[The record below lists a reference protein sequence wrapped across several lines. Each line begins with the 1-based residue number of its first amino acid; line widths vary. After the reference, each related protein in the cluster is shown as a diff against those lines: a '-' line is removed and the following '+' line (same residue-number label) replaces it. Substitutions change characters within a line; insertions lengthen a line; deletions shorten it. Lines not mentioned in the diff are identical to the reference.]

1 MTMTKAQPQ
10 PRVTKPLTL
19 GAADTDLPQSG
30 KWRDIAP
37 EQAKEAGMWGL
48 VYQVTVTYPS
58 GNFRDEVY
66 VGSKS
71 LAGNSWRSYI
81 TSSSTV
87 SDKIKRIQES
97 GGPMV
102 FWAILAYA
110 HNHKQ
115 ALAIEA
121 AYINKA
127 KQEYGSRCLNL
138 AQVNGGKI
146 LPNRNPYAKQRK
158 VQPNV
163 RYT

>member
-1 MTMTKAQPQ
+1 MTKPTTK
-10 PRVTKPLTL
+10 PRTPKPLTL

-30 KWRDIAP
+30 KWRDVAP
-37 EQAKEAGMWGL
+37 EQAKEAGMHSL
-48 VYQVTVTYPS
+48 VYQVTIVYPS
-58 GNFRDEVY
+58 GNYRDEVY
-66 VGSKS
+66 IGSKS
-71 LAGNSWRSYI
+71 LAGNGWRAYV
-81 TSSSTV
+81 TSSATV
-87 SDKIKRIQES
+87 SAKIKSVQQS

-102 FWAILAYA
+102 YWAVLAYA

-146 LPNRNPYAKQRK
+146 QPKANPYARKRK

-163 RYT
+163 RYS